1 MTSVA
6 RKTAFVFAGQG
17 IDPPWIAG
25 DLVTRARARPLIDAA
40 SDATSVDIR
49 TLLLRGGGALA
60 RTEISQPAL
69 ATACLIAA
77 AALEDLGVQPDVA
90 CGHSL
95 GELAAWAAG
104 GYVSACDAI
113 AVTAVRGRLMARE
126 AKRHPGGMAV
136 VHGERAEVVS
146 PARTRPGEAT
156 PGEAASV
163 RSIGATRIEAAPHV
177 VRALA
182 AGRAH
187 GSLVVAAENALD
199 EHVVSGDPAAIAAV
213 LAACPS
219 RRLAVT
225 GAWHSP
231 AMAGA
236 VDELGEALAR
246 IPQRAGIPFAGNRDG
261 CIAAAA
267 DIPALLAEQLVH
279 PIRWVDCLRTLA
291 ALGVGRYVVI
301 GPGKLMRAL
310 IRRTLGDVDVCVVQ
324 SEADL
329 ARVSS

>member
-1 MTSVA
+1 MTVVA
-6 RKTAFVFAGQG
+6 TTTAFVFAGQG
-17 IDPPWIAG
+17 VDPPWIAG
-25 DLVTRARARPLIDAA
+25 DLVARDRARPLIDAA
-40 SDATSVDIR
+40 SDATSADIR
-49 TLLLRGGGALA
+49 SLLLRGGGALA
-60 RTEISQPAL
+60 RTEIAQPAL

-77 AALEDLGVQPDVA
+77 AALEDHGVLPDVA

-95 GELAAWAAG
+95 GELVAWAAG

-113 AVTAVRGRLMARE
+113 AVAAVRGRLMARE
-126 AKRHPGGMAV
+126 AKRHPGGMAA
-136 VHGERAEVVS
+136 VHGERADGAS
-146 PARTRPGEAT
+146 LARVRPGDAT
-156 PGEAASV
+156 PGDAASV
-163 RSIGATRIEAAPHV
+163 RSIGAPPIEAVPHV
-177 VRALA
+177 ARALA

-219 RRLAVT
+219 QRLAVA

-236 VDELGEALAR
+236 VGELGEALAR
-246 IPQRAGIPFAGNRDG
+246 IPQRAGVPFACNRDG
-261 CIAAAA
+261 RIAAAA
-267 DIPALLAEQLVH
+267 DIPALLAGQLVH

-291 ALGVGRYVVI
+291 TFGVGRYVVI

-310 IRRTLGDVDVCVVQ
+310 IRRTLGDVDVRVVQ

-329 ARVSS
+329 ARVCS